1 MTRDEPSGSRT
12 REDGIGSRRS
22 YDLGTL
28 TWREVSDQLRRES
41 RLILGVG
48 ALEQHGPHLPLG
60 TNTIIADAICRD
72 LSRKLEI
79 LRAPTF
85 PYGVALP
92 GAEAF
97 AGTASLRRK
106 TLHRAINELIAA
118 WEDHGVSEFVM
129 VTAHRYEPHLDAL
142 LMALTNTSTPTVID
156 VYAIDVSDLLE
167 GTHEGEHGGEVET
180 SLLLH
185 LAPEHVR
192 LDLLQD
198 FVPNP
203 ETYRKYIRGRVPTPP
218 PGSQGTV
225 GRPSLATP
233 TKGQRIYERYVEEI
247 RATLAPE
254 DGEGPAGG

>member
-1 MTRDEPSGSRT
+1 MTRDEPTGDRNA
-12 REDGIGSRRS
+12 EDGAEGRRS

-28 TWREVSDQLRRES
+28 TWREVSEHLRRES
-41 RLILGVG
+41 RLILAVG

-60 TNTIIADAICRD
+60 TNTIIAGSLAREI
-72 LSRKLEI
+72 SRELGI

-92 GAEAF
+92 GAAAF

-129 VTAHRYEPHLDAL
+129 ITAHRYEPHLDAL

-156 VYAIDVSDLLE
+156 VYAIDVSDLIE
-167 GTHEGEHGGEVET
+167 GAQEGEHGGEVET

-225 GRPSLATP
+225 GRPSRATP
-233 TKGQRIYERYVEEI
+233 TKGRRIFERYVQRI
-247 RATLAPE
+247 RDTLA
-254 DGEGPAGG
+254 DRR

>member
-1 MTRDEPSGSRT
+1 MTRDESTGEPR
-12 REDGIGSRRS
+12 DGTVAESSRS
-22 YDLGTL
+22 YDLADL
-28 TWREVSDQLRRES
+28 TWREVSELLRKDS
-41 RLILGVG
+41 RLFLAVG

-60 TNTIIADAICRD
+60 TNTLIAQALARD
-72 LSRKLEI
+72 LSQEMEI
-79 LRAPTF
+79 LRAPPF
-85 PYGVALP
+85 PFGVALP

-106 TLHRAINELIAA
+106 TLHRALNELIAA
-118 WEDHGVSEFVM
+118 WEDHGVSEFIM
-129 VTAHRYEPHLDAL
+129 ITAHRYEPHLDAL

-167 GTHEGEHGGEVET
+167 GAQEGEHGGEVET
-180 SLLLH
+180 SLVLH
-185 LAPEHVR
+185 LAPERVR

-203 ETYRKYIRGRVPTPP
+203 QTYRKYIRGRVPTPP

-233 TKGQRIYERYVEEI
+233 TKGRRIYERYLERI
-247 RATLAPE
+247 RETLATPPE
-254 DGEGPAGG
+254 D